1 MMHYKGLAKL
11 AAKEAKNRALLIC
24 ETAGMLSLLGEKWAY
39 SAQVES
45 LQQSDGRELLAEK
58 ELQPTDTAL
67 ELAAGDHCGMLIVS
81 AAEILCEMMGEK

>member
-45 LQQSDGRELLAEK
+45 LQQSDGRELLAK
-58 ELQPTDTAL
+58 
-67 ELAAGDHCGMLIVS
+67 
-81 AAEILCEMMGEK
+81 MGLSERANHYPSQLSGESRRRRP

>member
-1 MMHYKGLAKL
+1 MARDKAR
-11 AAKEAKNRALLIC
+11 AAAVTKEFQRRFTERFKHLNC
-24 ETAGMLSLLGEKWAY
+24 
-39 SAQVES
+39 
-45 LQQSDGRELLAEK
+45 RELLAEK

>member
-1 MMHYKGLAKL
+1 MMYYKGLAKL

-45 LQQSDGRELLAEK
+45 LQRSDGRELLAEIVRMVGRI
-58 ELQPTDTAL
+58 PTEEAVNFRL
-67 ELAAGDHCGMLIVS
+67 L
-81 AAEILCEMMGEK
+81 